1 MCPLLSS
8 CGTTFIYGSKY
19 ITGLIIQL
27 HLVKI
32 YHPFCSQKGYVH
44 MEILVSFSLLKI
56 LSFPNSKVG
65 PTTFL
70 CESLWSW
77 RICQGFVS
85 SFVYHLS
92 VCFMHSII
100 IELWHM
106 KGMLCP
112 KTSLKKTACKN
123 PHANVFSGGGMV
135 VVAVETSLCN
145 QDRGQCHGNEIT
157 LLVLLNYQLSSI
169 SVIL

>member
-8 CGTTFIYGSKY
+8 CRTTFICGHKY

-56 LSFPNSKVG
+56 FSFLNSKVR

-77 RICQGFVS
+77 RIYQVFIS

-92 VCFMHSII
+92 VCFMHSINNYWI
-100 IELWHM
+100 FDIWKKCYAQKHLWKRHV
-106 KGMLCP
+106 
-112 KTSLKKTACKN
+112 KTLMQMCSQAGKWW
-123 PHANVFSGGGMV
+123 
-135 VVAVETSLCN
+135 
-145 QDRGQCHGNEIT
+145 
-157 LLVLLNYQLSSI
+157 
-169 SVIL
+169 